1 MNMSMTFAERLARAL
16 KTSGSLMCVG
26 LDPDPAKL
34 PQDLGKEPIYAFNR
48 RIVDATADIAA
59 AYKPQIA
66 FYSAAGAEDELVA
79 SIRYIRERAP
89 AALVILDAKRND
101 IGNTAEAYARE
112 AFDRYGADAVTVN
125 PYMGE
130 DSVRPFLA
138 RPDRG
143 AILLCRTSN
152 PGARDFQDLLID
164 GLPLYRRVAER
175 AAGHWNQHRNLML
188 VVGATYPRE
197 MAQLRQAHP
206 DVSFLVPGM
215 GAQGGD
221 LEATLAAGLDS
232 RGAGLLISSSR
243 AIIYAGGGEA
253 GAIRRA
259 AAELST
265 AINRGRQTG
274 ERPRVGAAL

>member
-1 MNMSMTFAERLARAL
+1 
-16 KTSGSLMCVG
+16 
-26 LDPDPAKL
+26 
-34 PQDLGKEPIYAFNR
+34 
-48 RIVDATADIAA
+48 
-59 AYKPQIA
+59 
-66 FYSAAGAEDELVA
+66 
-79 SIRYIRERAP
+79 
-89 AALVILDAKRND
+89 
-101 IGNTAEAYARE
+101 
-112 AFDRYGADAVTVN
+112 
-125 PYMGE
+125 
-130 DSVRPFLA
+130 
-138 RPDRG
+138 
-143 AILLCRTSN
+143 
-152 PGARDFQDLLID
+152 
-164 GLPLYRRVAER
+164 
-175 AAGHWNQHRNLML
+175 
-188 VVGATYPRE
+188 